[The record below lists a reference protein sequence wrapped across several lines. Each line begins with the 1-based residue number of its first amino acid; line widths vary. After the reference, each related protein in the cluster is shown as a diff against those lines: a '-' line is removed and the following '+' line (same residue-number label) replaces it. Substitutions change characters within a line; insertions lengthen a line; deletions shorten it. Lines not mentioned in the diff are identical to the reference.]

1 MSNKL
6 KSSPIDIPR
15 RIKRR
20 HKKYHKQYH
29 EKQYH
34 DINHLSISPTY
45 KNGDQIRKLFN
56 DSIKFDKIASMSK
69 KTYDNLLEQSKKLN
83 NIESIADAPDSII
96 IENTQIALIIA
107 HKNMLKTALDATI
120 HKEKL
125 TEARKLKI
133 EPEYITPFSLKN
145 GKLNSKKNIIAPIRA

>member
-6 KSSPIDIPR
+6 TSSPIDIPR
-15 RIKRR
+15 RVKRR
-20 HKKYHKQYH
+20 HKNHHKQSHEKQYH
-29 EKQYH
+29 EKQYY

-69 KTYDNLLEQSKKLN
+69 KTYDNLLEQSNKLN

-133 EPEYITPFSLKN
+133 EPEYINCYELEQSLK
-145 GKLNSKKNIIAPIRA
+145 K